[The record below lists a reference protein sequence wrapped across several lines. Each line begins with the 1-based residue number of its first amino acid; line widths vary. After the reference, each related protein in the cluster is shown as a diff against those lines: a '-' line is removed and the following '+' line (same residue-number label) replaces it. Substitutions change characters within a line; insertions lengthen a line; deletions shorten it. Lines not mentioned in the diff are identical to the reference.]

1 MQRFD
6 ENLIWLM
13 DVDLYKRLWDA
24 LGDPV
29 ILPQTLVVN
38 RIHEG
43 QVSASVSKSLRQ
55 KELRY
60 VRQKFA
66 ASTSLSGYLEYLR
79 QRIKAL

>member
-1 MQRFD
+1 MPLAPTKQQMFL
-6 ENLIWLM
+6 EKM
-13 DVDLYKRLWDA
+13 SFK
-24 LGDPV
+24 
-29 ILPQTLVVN
+29 TLVVN

-66 ASTSLSGYLEYLR
+66 ASTSFSGFLEYLR